1 MAISNRA
8 ALSAVAMTAL
18 ISSMALFAPAA
29 SAEMVLNRNI
39 GTTISSLD
47 PQINFLVYEGWIEED
62 LYEGLTAYD
71 AAGNIIPGAAEKWDL
86 SADGLTYT
94 FHLRDGLK
102 WSNGDP
108 LVAQDFV
115 NSIIRIL
122 DPATASQKNY
132 IFSSTLSV
140 TGAADFMAG
149 KNKDPKSVGVS
160 APSMAEWPSA
170 PALPTG
176 TG

>member
-62 LYEGLTAYD
+62 LYEGLTA
-71 AAGNIIPGAAEKWDL
+71 GARL
-86 SADGLTYT
+86 
-94 FHLRDGLK
+94 
-102 WSNGDP
+102 
-108 LVAQDFV
+108 
-115 NSIIRIL
+115 
-122 DPATASQKNY
+122 PATAATTPD
-132 IFSSTLSV
+132 F
-140 TGAADFMAG
+140 ADRCFEHYA
-149 KNKDPKSVGVS
+149 NTWPI
-160 APSMAEWPSA
+160 AQWLLAEVA
-170 PALPTG
+170 D
-176 TG
+176 